1 MLKLLQRTH
10 GGIGKSPFISAEY
23 KHDFMIY
30 LNHFTEDA
38 RKHKLLGEAVQ
49 NRADGM
55 VNLFFPFGQ
64 FTNVI
69 QLQNS
74 HIQSGAFQ

>member
-1 MLKLLQRTH
+1 
-10 GGIGKSPFISAEY
+10 
-23 KHDFMIY
+23 MIY